1 MRPVVASGDEAKRMA
16 TELGA
21 ALSDGDSA
29 GRGDLLLVGADSPL
43 SAGDVLAAA
52 KRGANV
58 LVVANDAA
66 AKGLG
71 LVVTPREGEGVYRVE
86 FDRSNPLLRGVGQ
99 NVLRWRDRLK
109 VPVLAGR
116 GWTVDAEGLLASKTL
131 PNGAVLAVTTFSP
144 YAIERGITA
153 DRVLVVDGKPREK
166 PIGEKILADCR
177 RRADISF
184 ERSRQLVAR
193 LLTNLGA
200 APGKQNSLYSGLVK
214 PFDPYFYTYW

>member
-1 MRPVVASGDEAKRMA
+1 M
-16 TELGA
+16 
-21 ALSDGDSA
+21 
-29 GRGDLLLVGADSPL
+29 
-43 SAGDVLAAA
+43 
-52 KRGANV
+52 
-58 LVVANDAA
+58 
-66 AKGLG
+66 
-71 LVVTPREGEGVYRVE
+71 
-86 FDRSNPLLRGVGQ
+86 
-99 NVLRWRDRLK
+99 
-109 VPVLAGR
+109 
-116 GWTVDAEGLLASKTL
+116 
-131 PNGAVLAVTTFSP
+131 VTTFSP

-166 PIGEKILADCR
+166 PIGEKSLADCR